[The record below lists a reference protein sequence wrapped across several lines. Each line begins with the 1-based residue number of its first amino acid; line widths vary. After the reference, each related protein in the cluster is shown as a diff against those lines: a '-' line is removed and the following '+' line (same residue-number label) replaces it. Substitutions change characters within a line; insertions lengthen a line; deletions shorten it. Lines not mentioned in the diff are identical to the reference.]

1 MRFCVLGMDK
11 KIFLSIAVFFAVI
24 FSSQAQKFTLSG
36 SIKDSANGEVLIGA
50 TVFIKEINQGVA
62 TNEYGFFSI
71 NLPKG
76 TYTVV
81 VSSLGYTNYEQVIE
95 LNSDYRLVV
104 NMPEE
109 IITVTEVVVTGERTD
124 KNVDDTKMSNIQMD
138 VKQIKKLP
146 ALFGEIDIIK
156 NIQMLPGISVAGEGN
171 TGLYVRGG
179 SADQNL
185 ILIDEAPVYNPSHL
199 FGMFSVFNSDALK
212 SAEIYKGG
220 IPAQYGGRL
229 SSLLDIRTKDGN
241 DKKFKASGG
250 IGLISSRLTLQ
261 GPIKKDKCS
270 FIVSAR
276 RTYAD
281 VILKGLGKAGVV
293 KNPNVKDADLYFYD
307 LNAKINYKINKNNQV
322 FLAGYFGKDVL
333 AAAGFGLNWSNATS
347 TLRWNHVFGS
357 RLFLNTT
364 LLYSNYNYQ
373 LGITSGSDGFRWKSN
388 LKEVALKQDYTY
400 FLNPK
405 NELSFGVNASYK
417 VYQPGKFVPDED
429 NTTFKGFSLAPYHSI
444 EEAIYLSNKQK
455 FNSRISVEYGLRY
468 TMFQNIGSDTVTL
481 YDGEISNDN
490 ISGTKSYKP
499 FQLIRNYNGLEPR
512 ISARYKINEKSSVK
526 TSYNRTFQF
535 MHLLS
540 NSASPLP
547 TSQWIPS
554 TQYIRP
560 QKADQFALGYFRNF
574 DDNKYEASSE
584 IYYKYF
590 YNALDFKDNANLIA
604 NRNIETEILRGKGWS
619 YGLELFLRKNTG
631 KLTGWISY
639 TWSKTELKIPGINEG
654 RAYYA
659 SYDRRNNFNI
669 VMSYDINKRWNVS
682 ANWVYGSGRPIT
694 VPIQIYQYG
703 KSNVGYIPGRNNYR
717 IPAYHRMDISATLYA
732 KKKEGRKNFGSWN
745 FSIYNLYARK
755 NAFTVFVR
763 DKNFG
768 TEDDPIYKDQK
779 ELVKLYLFTLIPSIT
794 YNFNF

>member
-1 MRFCVLGMDK
+1 MNKRV
-11 KIFLSIAVFFAVI
+11 FLSLTIFFVVI
-24 FSSQAQKFTLSG
+24 FSSMAQKFTLSG
-36 SIKDSANGEVLIGA
+36 SIRDSANGEVLIGA
-50 TVFIKEINQGVA
+50 TVFIKEINLGVT
-62 TNEYGFFSI
+62 TNDYGFFSI
-71 NLPKG
+71 SLSKG
-76 TYTVV
+76 TYNVII
-81 VSSLGYTNYEQVIE
+81 SSLGYNNYEKVIE
-95 LNSDYRLVV
+95 LNSDSRIEVS
-104 NMPEE
+104 MSEE
-109 IITVTEVVVTGERTD
+109 IISFKEVVVNGERTD
-124 KNVDDTKMSNIQMD
+124 KNVADTKMSNIQMD
-138 VKQIKKLP
+138 IKQIKKLP

-241 DKKFKASGG
+241 DKKFKTSGG

-281 VILKGLGKAGVV
+281 LILKGAEKAGMV
-293 KNPNVKDADLYFYD
+293 KNPNIKDAQLYFYD
-307 LNAKINYKINKNNQV
+307 LNAKVNYKLNKNNQI

-357 RLFLNTT
+357 KLFLNTT
-364 LLYSNYNYQ
+364 VFYSNYNYQ
-373 LGITSGSDGFRWKSN
+373 LGVTSGSDGFKWKSN
-388 LKEVALKQDYTY
+388 LKEIALKQDYTY

-417 VYQPGKFVPDED
+417 VYQPGKFIPNDE
-429 NTTFKGFSLAPYHSI
+429 NTTFKEFSLTPYHSI

-468 TMFQNIGSDTVTL
+468 TMFQNVGIDTVMQ
-481 YDGEISNDN
+481 YDGTVANDN
-490 ISGTKSYKP
+490 ITGYKAYKS
-499 FQLIRNYNGLEPR
+499 FQLIRNYNGFEPR
-512 ISARYKINEKSSVK
+512 ISGRYLINEKSSIK
-526 TSYNRTFQF
+526 ASYNRTFQF

-554 TQYIRP
+554 TPYIKP
-560 QKADQFALGYFRNF
+560 QKADQVALGYFRNF
-574 DDNKYEASSE
+574 DDNKFEASSE
-584 IYYKYF
+584 VYYKYF

-604 NRNIETEILRGKGWS
+604 NRNIETEILRGQGWA

-639 TWSKTELKIPGINEG
+639 TWSKTQLKIPGINSG
-654 RAYYA
+654 KAYYA
-659 SYDRRNNFNI
+659 SYDRRNNLNI
-669 VMSYDINKRWNVS
+669 VMSYDINKRWNVA
-682 ANWVYGSGRPIT
+682 ANWVYGSGRPLT
-694 VPIQIYQYG
+694 VPIQLYHFDQA
-703 KSNVGYIPGRNNYR
+703 NVGYVPGRNNYR

-745 FSIYNLYARK
+745 FSIYNVYARK
-755 NAFTVFVR
+755 NAFTVFVQ
-763 DKNFG
+763 DKNLG
-768 TEDDPIYKDQK
+768 TPEHPVYKDQK
-779 ELVKLYLFTLIPSIT
+779 ELVKLYLFTIIPSIT

>member
-1 MRFCVLGMDK
+1 MGK
-11 KIFLSIAVFFAVI
+11 KMVFSLVFFLGI
-24 FSSQAQKFTLSG
+24 FFSSMAQKYTLSG
-36 SIKDSANGEVLIGA
+36 SIKDSSNGEVLIGA
-50 TVFIKEINQGVA
+50 SVYIKEIKLGVA
-62 TNEYGFFSI
+62 TNDYGFFSI

-81 VSSLGYTNYEQVIE
+81 VSSLGYNNFEQVVE
-95 LNSDYRLVV
+95 LNADFRLVV
-104 NMPEE
+104 NLSEAIISFKE
-109 IITVTEVVVTGERTD
+109 IVVNGERTD

-138 VKQIKKLP
+138 IKQIKKLP
-146 ALFGEIDIIK
+146 ALFGEVDIIK

-179 SADQNL
+179 GADQNL

-250 IGLISSRLTLQ
+250 IGLIASRLTLQ
-261 GPIKKDKCS
+261 GPLKKDKCS

-281 VILKGLGKAGVV
+281 LILKAAEAAKVV
-293 KNPNVKDADLYFYD
+293 NNPNIKGAQLYFYD
-307 LNAKINYKINKNNQV
+307 LNAKINYKLNKNNQL
-322 FLAGYFGKDVL
+322 FLAGYFGKDIL
-333 AAAGFGLNWSNATS
+333 GAAGFGLNWSNATS
-347 TLRWNHVFGS
+347 TLRWNHIFGS

-364 LLYSNYNYQ
+364 VFYSNYNYQ
-373 LGITSGSDGFRWKSN
+373 IGSTSGSDGFKWKSN
-388 LKEVALKQDYTY
+388 LKEVAFKQDYSY

-405 NELSFGVNASYK
+405 NEISFGVGVSYK
-417 VYQPGKFVPDED
+417 TYQPGKFIPDKS
-429 NTTFKGFSLAPYHSI
+429 NTTFKEFSLAPYHSM

-455 FNSRISVEYGLRY
+455 LNSRISVEYGLRY
-468 TMFQNIGSDTVTL
+468 TLFQNIGRDTVVQ
-481 YDGEISNDN
+481 YGGAINNDS
-490 ISGTKSYKP
+490 ITGSKAYKP
-499 FQLIRNYNGLEPR
+499 FQLIKNFNGLEPR
-512 ISARYKINEKSSVK
+512 ISSRYRINEKSSVK
-526 TSYNRTFQF
+526 ASYNRTFQF

-554 TQYIRP
+554 TPYIKP
-560 QKADQFALGYFRNF
+560 QKADQAALGYFRNF
-574 DDNKYEASSE
+574 KENEYEASAE
-584 IYYKYF
+584 VYYKYF
-590 YNALDFKDNANLIA
+590 YNALDFKDNANIIA
-604 NRNIETEILRGKGWS
+604 NRNIETEILRGKGWA

-639 TWSKTELKIPGINEG
+639 TWSKTKLQIPGINSG
-654 RAYYA
+654 KAYYA

-669 VMSYDINKRWNVS
+669 VMSYDVSKRWNIS
-682 ANWVYGSGRPIT
+682 ANWVYGSGRPLTIP
-694 VPIQIYQYG
+694 VQLYQFAQ
-703 KSNVGYIPGRNNYR
+703 SNVGYVSGRNNYR
-717 IPAYHRMDISATLYA
+717 IPAYHRMDISATISA

-745 FSIYNLYARK
+745 FSIYNVYARK

-768 TEDDPIYKDQK
+768 TTDHPIYKDQK
-779 ELVKLYLFTLIPSIT
+779 ELVKLYLFTIIPSVT